1 VETYIAS
8 LPATYAHEAWRDLGP
23 AAPRGIIR
31 RTVDK
36 GIAPKSEVAIV
47 FSGPFDYNDANVT
60 ALDAM
65 VLLLQSRLNDAIREE
80 LGATYSITATAHASK
95 IPRPEYQLRIDW
107 TCDPAR
113 TATLVQRVMQEVA
126 EVRDT
131 PLTSGQVTHVRDVL
145 LRQIDRNMQENGYL
159 IAQISRRYEEG
170 DGANIGAVFQLPK
183 WISALSG
190 DAIEL
195 AAQKYLDTGN
205 YVEVTLKPQEK

>member
-1 VETYIAS
+1 
-8 LPATYAHEAWRDLGP
+8 
-23 AAPRGIIR
+23 
-31 RTVDK
+31 
-36 GIAPKSEVAIV
+36 
-47 FSGPFDYNDANVT
+47 
-60 ALDAM
+60 
-65 VLLLQSRLNDAIREE
+65 
-80 LGATYSITATAHASK
+80 
-95 IPRPEYQLRIDW
+95 
-107 TCDPAR
+107 
-113 TATLVQRVMQEVA
+113 MQEVA

-170 DGANIGAVFQLPK
+170 DGANIGAVFQSPK

-190 DAIEL
+190 DAIQL